1 VPVRKVVNKFT
12 LSTSAYSSN
21 LTMTYIP
28 SDTEMDVDNNI
39 IKEKTSLS
47 NKANLKSLSISS
59 KPSTIP
65 HHKCMEINN
74 DLLDDEVWDPINSS
88 QLSYVG
94 ETEVGDLVRTSTD
107 NDFISENQCGGNKVP
122 TLKKAPK
129 PHGKGKN
136 RTIDESNLNSS
147 ENVMNIQLPYNINQV
162 MELDIYDGNFHLVLL
177 HGSINHLAFDVK
189 NIKESLYCITKYI
202 LNKRV
207 ENSKTND
214 INDLKDIGEA
224 A

>member
-1 VPVRKVVNKFT
+1 VPVREVVNKFT

-39 IKEKTSLS
+39 IKEKTSLF

-74 DLLDDEVWDPINSS
+74 DLLDDEVWDSINS
-88 QLSYVG
+88 SYVG

-129 PHGKGKN
+129 PYGKDK
-136 RTIDESNLNSS
+136 IEQLMNL
-147 ENVMNIQLPYNINQV
+147 
-162 MELDIYDGNFHLVLL
+162 
-177 HGSINHLAFDVK
+177 
-189 NIKESLYCITKYI
+189 I
-202 LNKRV
+202 LIHQKM
-207 ENSKTND
+207 
-214 INDLKDIGEA
+214 
-224 A
+224 